1 MINYEI
7 NFVVEESLDG
17 GYEAKAIG
25 HSIFTQGETLEEIKE
40 AIKESVHCH
49 FDEADMP
56 KTIRIVFLKE
66 EVVAA
71 LKFQGIRGSNF

>member
-1 MINYEI
+1 MIENFEI

-17 GYEAKAIG
+17 GFEAKAVG
-25 HSIFTQGETLEEIKE
+25 HSIFTQGETMEEVKTAIKE
-40 AIKESVHCH
+40 AVHCH
-49 FDEADMP
+49 FEDSKMP

-71 LKFQGIRGSNF
+71 